1 MINAVPLGRGR
12 RVSTI
17 PQPELLI
24 FAHLPSQS
32 PTLFST
38 HSLALSPAHSRTH
51 FSAPQSIPK
60 LGIPSWMT
68 IPTAIEIK
76 ITHCK
81 CRRKECVSKNTIPS
95 RNMAKLGISREAKV
109 AVRMMALTRAGFPSR
124 GAISSL
130 NDLNIFSLIFLFI
143 FLFIL
148 YFK

>member
-24 FAHLPSQS
+24 FVHLPSQT

-60 LGIPSWMT
+60 LGIPSWTT

-109 AVRMMALTRAGFPSR
+109 AGFPSR

-130 NDLNIFSLIFLFI
+130 NALNIFSLIFLFI
-143 FLFIL
+143 FLILL